1 MNQKWSFIYSI
12 PTKVYF
18 GDMIGHLG
26 EELKQYGNSIL
37 MVYSGDY
44 IQQSG
49 LYQQITNELNRFDI
63 HWTEFCEVQPNP
75 RHTDVNKGIRIG
87 KEHHVDAVLAIGGG
101 SAIDS
106 AKVIAASYYY
116 DGDCWDIVSGKEQR
130 NQVLPV
136 IAISTIS
143 ATGSEM
149 DNGAVITNLEKKEKR
164 VVAGEDLYPRVSFLN
179 PEWTYTVGER
189 QTAYGIADIIAHILE
204 EYFSPE
210 PGMYMIDTLMEGL
223 LRTVLKYGP
232 IAYRDLSNYEAR
244 ANLMWAAS
252 WAINGFISFD
262 RPHQWSMHPLGHE
275 LSAYYDMPHGLSLAI
290 IMPRWLRYI
299 IDENSLPLFRKLAV
313 NAFHLDVHCDDE
325 TLAEQVIVSLE
336 TLFYEDLKLES
347 CLQKLNITDE
357 KFQEMAEK
365 LCSNGVFD
373 GYRKMG
379 KEDVLSIYRS
389 CL

>member
-1 MNQKWSFIYSI
+1 M
-12 PTKVYF
+12 
-18 GDMIGHLG
+18 
-26 EELKQYGNSIL
+26 
-37 MVYSGDY
+37 
-44 IQQSG
+44 
-49 LYQQITNELNRFDI
+49 
-63 HWTEFCEVQPNP
+63 
-75 RHTDVNKGIRIG
+75 
-87 KEHHVDAVLAIGGG
+87 
-101 SAIDS
+101 
-106 AKVIAASYYY
+106 
-116 DGDCWDIVSGKEQR
+116 
-130 NQVLPV
+130 
-136 IAISTIS
+136 
-143 ATGSEM
+143 
-149 DNGAVITNLEKKEKR
+149 
-164 VVAGEDLYPRVSFLN
+164 N

-299 IDENSLPLFRKLAV
+299 IDENSLPLFRKLAAY
-313 NAFHLDVHCDDE
+313 AFHLDVHCNDE

-336 TLFYEDLKLES
+336 TLFYKDLKLES
-347 CLQKLNITDE
+347 CLRNLNITDE